1 MADAS
6 IDQLRISIEAKAASA
21 KSELRGLSND
31 VGSLKSKVGPAADSL
46 EKLSAALGSVGSK
59 RSAANT
65 LGGVANA
72 VKKLD
77 GVKVSSSLA
86 NQINRISSS
95 ISGLGNVSA
104 LNTLAKGVGE
114 LQGKNVESTLGSR
127 LKRVAEG
134 ANALNEAKIEPSK
147 VHQLAEVLNELSKV
161 KSSSISTTIN
171 ALRRLPEAAQAL
183 HNTDFK
189 QVAEDARQLSTALG
203 PLPQKIS
210 AIRSSY
216 SGLGSQASRNLRT
229 ITSATD
235 EAASHTES
243 FRQRLANLASTI
255 TVFSIVRNGMKAIA
269 GSIGSLINEANKYIE
284 DMNLVNVAMGDY
296 AGQAKEYANQVYQ
309 ALGIAP
315 QDFLR
320 SEGTFTTMAR
330 GMGIA
335 TDRAATMGQQLTQL
349 SYDLASFYNISESD
363 AIEKVQAGLAGQIR
377 PLRELGF
384 DLSEAKLKEEA
395 MAMGIDENVESM
407 TQAEKAMLRYKA
419 MLTQVSWAQGDMAR
433 TLDSPAN
440 ALRVFQSNVRNAA
453 RSIGSIFLPM
463 IKAIMPAAIAAAK
476 VVATLANMI
485 ANLTGGAQISA
496 VNYGGGTSV
505 GGGGGDDGAS
515 LPSGGGDTG
524 GSGGGGGSKNPTAK
538 KYKGIGDAAKQ
549 AAKEVK
555 ELKRQVLSFDEINKL
570 SDNTSKAL
578 GGNGGS
584 GGSGGSGGGS
594 GSGGS
599 GGGGGTGAGGG
610 GGSMPIQTYD
620 FLGNAKGIG
629 DDIFNALMDVAK
641 RAAMALDP
649 LYEAVK
655 QTVDAIGK
663 QFEGLDIAGAMANEL
678 VAAVNLFSNFARN
691 VVEILGP
698 IAVAFNFPETAAY
711 AFDLAAQMMNTFSA
725 ALNGVGTMVG
735 NFSREAILPLVAWIG
750 DKLRGA
756 IKVCIDVLSS
766 WQTWFI
772 QNTQALANLGKAAG
786 DGANLVLSLAR
797 AVADPLF
804 DAAAAAFEGLNT
816 GIQNILTTLV
826 NSDAAIVMAHGL
838 GAALAA
844 WALGGALESGLNGIS
859 TAFTN
864 LANTIA
870 IHNAKANQTRGV
882 YDGLRG
888 AVTNLHDS
896 AWLLSQEMGTALAPA
911 LQRVQDFSGKV
922 NDKLSDMAVKFVYTK
937 SGVNGFK
944 NGLTE
949 SNRVVDRARN
959 YHDKLRESLDSN
971 VKKLADARV
980 SARNATSE
988 YKRLS
993 GNAGL
998 LETAHAKLAAKI
1010 ATANEKIQ
1018 RGKTE
1023 MDAAKLSSS
1032 AFATQED
1039 ASAIATQGLGTSAAG
1054 AAAKIAAGTAA
1065 KGAASAASVAL
1076 SAVEKAAAAA
1086 TGMLSAAMNA
1096 IPGMVLATILGE
1108 LIAHFSDLTNWVRN
1122 VANGFQHLVKDVPVL
1137 SWLGKLVGAIGNVVG
1152 WLGDMW
1158 GKLTGTADATG
1169 KVTDTTKEANKVLS
1183 EEQQRIKDN
1192 VDSINEYDKS
1202 HNNLRDAIKLSGY
1215 SVKGWAKHLED
1226 IGTTF
1231 DDLKS
1236 KQDQFTQNTINSFD
1250 KIDTSSQMS
1259 LSDMENNLRS
1269 NIETQKQ
1276 WSQDMQQLMHDT
1288 GLSSNDA
1295 LIQALEE
1302 GGPAKFSAAL
1312 HELVTSGSAKEQEF
1326 ADLGKQGGDV
1336 LCASMGQALSGGKAT
1351 VTSAGSGLADAAAK
1365 GASSEGSKSKA
1376 KSAGKG
1382 VGDSVA
1388 KGVSGSKASAK
1399 KSGSDVASAAADGA
1413 SSDSAKSKAKSSG
1426 KKLSDSLASG
1436 VTSGKQSAVKAA
1448 QSVSS
1453 DVATAFSKSTSSAK
1467 SAGSKLGK
1475 SFVSGV
1481 SSTSS
1486 SAKSAADKVRSAAT
1500 SSLSSSTGTN
1510 GARNAGKNLGDS
1522 FVSGVSSKKDAA
1534 SRAGKSVA
1542 NGAKDGIGSPSAYR
1556 AGQNFGYG
1564 YGDGISSTW
1573 SYVYRSAW
1581 NTAMAAISAVN
1592 SAQASAS
1599 PSRVMKRSGRWFGQG
1614 YGIGIDDTKSFVSK
1628 KAAGI
1633 ADAAIDSVG
1642 NMEAAGKRLG
1652 SSLGNGFASTFD
1664 GSRMADT
1671 VSSAIGSTYAA
1682 ARTAIARRSF
1692 SLDTNVTTSHA
1703 GGPVTVD
1710 DAAMR
1715 AIAEAVER
1723 GMLSVSMGGGSNEAG
1738 GSETLVLRVD
1748 GEELARATARGR
1760 DSLRRRGV
1768 EIEFD

>member
-1 MADAS
+1 
-6 IDQLRISIEAKAASA
+6 
-21 KSELRGLSND
+21 
-31 VGSLKSKVGPAADSL
+31 
-46 EKLSAALGSVGSK
+46 
-59 RSAANT
+59 
-65 LGGVANA
+65 
-72 VKKLD
+72 
-77 GVKVSSSLA
+77 
-86 NQINRISSS
+86 
-95 ISGLGNVSA
+95 
-104 LNTLAKGVGE
+104 
-114 LQGKNVESTLGSR
+114 
-127 LKRVAEG
+127 
-134 ANALNEAKIEPSK
+134 
-147 VHQLAEVLNELSKV
+147 
-161 KSSSISTTIN
+161 
-171 ALRRLPEAAQAL
+171 
-183 HNTDFK
+183 
-189 QVAEDARQLSTALG
+189 
-203 PLPQKIS
+203 
-210 AIRSSY
+210 
-216 SGLGSQASRNLRT
+216 
-229 ITSATD
+229 
-235 EAASHTES
+235 
-243 FRQRLANLASTI
+243 
-255 TVFSIVRNGMKAIA
+255 
-269 GSIGSLINEANKYIE
+269 
-284 DMNLVNVAMGDY
+284 
-296 AGQAKEYANQVYQ
+296 
-309 ALGIAP
+309 
-315 QDFLR
+315 
-320 SEGTFTTMAR
+320 
-330 GMGIA
+330 
-335 TDRAATMGQQLTQL
+335 
-349 SYDLASFYNISESD
+349 
-363 AIEKVQAGLAGQIR
+363 
-377 PLRELGF
+377 
-384 DLSEAKLKEEA
+384 
-395 MAMGIDENVESM
+395 
-407 TQAEKAMLRYKA
+407 
-419 MLTQVSWAQGDMAR
+419 
-433 TLDSPAN
+433 
-440 ALRVFQSNVRNAA
+440 
-453 RSIGSIFLPM
+453 
-463 IKAIMPAAIAAAK
+463 
-476 VVATLANMI
+476 
-485 ANLTGGAQISA
+485 
-496 VNYGGGTSV
+496 
-505 GGGGGDDGAS
+505 
-515 LPSGGGDTG
+515 
-524 GSGGGGGSKNPTAK
+524 
-538 KYKGIGDAAKQ
+538 
-549 AAKEVK
+549 
-555 ELKRQVLSFDEINKL
+555 
-570 SDNTSKAL
+570 
-578 GGNGGS
+578 
-584 GGSGGSGGGS
+584 
-594 GSGGS
+594 
-599 GGGGGTGAGGG
+599 
-610 GGSMPIQTYD
+610 MPIQTYD

-663 QFEGLDIAGAMANEL
+663 QFDGLDIAGAMANEL

-725 ALNGVGTMVG
+725 ALNGVGTMIG
-735 NFSREAILPLVAWIG
+735 NFSREAVLPLVAWIG

-766 WQTWFI
+766 WQTWFV

-786 DGANLVLSLAR
+786 DGANLVLSFAR

-804 DAAAAAFEGLNT
+804 DAAAEAFKGLNT

-826 NSDAAIVMAHGL
+826 NSSAAIVMAHSL

-870 IHNAKANQTRGV
+870 IHNAKAGQTRGV

-888 AVTNLHDS
+888 AVNNLHDS

-911 LQRVQDFSGKV
+911 MQRVQEYSNKV
-922 NDKLSDMAVKFVYTK
+922 NEKLSDMAVKFVYTK
-937 SGVNGFK
+937 DGVNGFK
-944 NGLTE
+944 NGLSE
-949 SNRVVDRARN
+949 SNSIVERARS
-959 YHDKLRESLDSN
+959 YHDKLRSSLDSN

-980 SARNATSE
+980 ATRNAASTYE
-988 YKRLS
+988 NLS
-993 GNAGL
+993 DSAGV
-998 LETAHAKLAAKI
+998 LETAHAKLAVKVAS
-1010 ATANEKIQ
+1010 ANERIQ

-1039 ASAIATQGLGTSAAG
+1039 AAAIAAQGVGTSSAG
-1054 AAAKIAAGTAA
+1054 AAVKIASGTAA
-1065 KGAASAASVAL
+1065 KAAASAASVAL
-1076 SAVEKAAAAA
+1076 SVGERAAAAA

-1259 LSDMENNLRS
+1259 LGDMENNLRS

-1288 GLSSNDA
+1288 GLNSNDA
-1295 LIQALEE
+1295 LIKALED
-1302 GGPAKFSAAL
+1302 GGPEKFSGAL

-1326 ADLGKQGGDV
+1326 ADLGKKGGDV
-1336 LCASMGQALSGGKAT
+1336 LCASMGQALSGGKTT
-1351 VTSAGSGLADAAAK
+1351 VKSAGSGLADAAAK
-1365 GASSEGSKSKA
+1365 GASSESAKAKA

-1382 VGDSVA
+1382 VGNSVSS
-1388 KGVSGSKASAK
+1388 GVSSGKASAK
-1399 KSGSDVASAAADGA
+1399 KSGSDVASAAAGGA
-1413 SSDSAKSKAKSSG
+1413 SSSSAKSKAKSSG
-1426 KKLSDSLASG
+1426 KKLADSMASG
-1436 VTSGKQSAVKAA
+1436 VSSGKSAATRAA
-1448 QSVSS
+1448 SSVSS
-1453 DVATAFSKSTSSAK
+1453 AAATAFGKSSSSAN
-1467 SAGSKLGK
+1467 SAGSKLGQ
-1475 SFVSGV
+1475 SFASGV
-1481 SSTSS
+1481 SSASS
-1486 SAKSAADKVRSAAT
+1486 RARSAANSVR
-1500 SSLSSSTGTN
+1500 SSATNALSSGGGTS
-1510 GARNAGKNLGDS
+1510 GARSAGKNLGGS
-1522 FVSGVSSKKDAA
+1522 FVSGVSSKQGSA
-1534 SRAGKSVA
+1534 SRAGRSVA
-1542 NGAKDGIGSPSAYR
+1542 RSAKDGISGHSAYG
-1556 AGQNFGYG
+1556 AGQNFGWG
-1564 YGDGISSTW
+1564 YGDGISSTR
-1573 SYVYRSAW
+1573 SYVYTCAW
-1581 NTAMAAISAVN
+1581 NTAVAAINAVN
-1592 SAQASAS
+1592 AAQRSAS
-1599 PSRVMKRSGRWFGQG
+1599 PSRVMKRSGSWFGQG

-1633 ADAAIDSVG
+1633 ADAAIGSVG

-1692 SLDTNVTTSHA
+1692 SLDTNVTASHA
-1703 GGPVTVD
+1703 GGPITVD

-1723 GMLSVSMGGGSNEAG
+1723 GMLSVSMGGGSGEAG

>member
-21 KSELRGLSND
+21 KSELRGLSRD
-31 VGSLKSKVGPAADSL
+31 VGSLKGKVGPAADSL
-46 EKLSAALGSVGSK
+46 EKMSAALGSVGSK
-59 RSAANT
+59 KAAANT
-65 LGGVANA
+65 LNGVANA
-72 VKKLD
+72 VRKLD

-86 NQINRISSS
+86 NQMGRISSS

-104 LNTLAKGVGE
+104 LNTLAKGIGE

-134 ANALNEAKIEPSK
+134 ASTLNEAKIEPSK
-147 VHQLAEVLNELSKV
+147 VHQLASVLNELSNV

-183 HNTDFK
+183 HSTDFK
-189 QVAEDARQLSTALG
+189 QVAEDARQLSRALG

-216 SGLGSQASRNLRT
+216 SGLGSQASRNLKS
-229 ITSATD
+229 INSATD
-235 EAASHTES
+235 DASSHTES

-335 TDRAATMGQQLTQL
+335 SGEAATMGQQLTQL
-349 SYDLASFYNISESD
+349 SYDLASFYNISSD
-363 AIEKVQAGLAGQIR
+363 EAMEKVRSGLAGQIR

-407 TQAEKAMLRYKA
+407 TQAEKALLRYRA
-419 MLTQVSWAQGDMAR
+419 MLNQVSWAQGDMAR

-453 RSIGSIFLPM
+453 KSIGTIFLPM

-485 ANLTGGAQISA
+485 ANLTGGAQIAA

-505 GGGGGDDGAS
+505 GGGGGGDDEGAS
-515 LPSGGGDTG
+515 LPSGGGGSTG
-524 GSGGGGGSKNPTAK
+524 GSGGGSNPTAK

-584 GGSGGSGGGS
+584 GGGSGSGGRGGSGGSGGGS
-594 GSGGS
+594 GSGG
-599 GGGGGTGAGGG
+599 GD
-610 GGSMPIQTYD
+610 SMPIQTYD

-663 QFEGLDIAGAMANEL
+663 QFDGLDIAGAMANEL

-725 ALNGVGTMVG
+725 ALNGVGTMIG
-735 NFSREAILPLVAWIG
+735 NFSREAVLPLVAWIG

-766 WQTWFI
+766 WQTWFV

-786 DGANLVLSLAR
+786 DGANLVLSFAR

-804 DAAAAAFEGLNT
+804 DTAATAFKGINT

-826 NSDAAIVMAHGL
+826 NSSAAIAMAHSL

-870 IHNAKANQTRGV
+870 IHNAKAGQTRGV

-888 AVTNLHDS
+888 AVNNLHDS

-911 LQRVQDFSGKV
+911 MQRVQDYSNKV
-922 NDKLSDMAVKFVYTK
+922 NEKLSDMAVKFVYTK
-937 SGVNGFK
+937 DGVNGFK
-944 NGLTE
+944 NGLSE
-949 SNRVVDRARN
+949 SNSIVERARS
-959 YHDKLRESLDSN
+959 YHDKLRSSLDSN

-980 SARNATSE
+980 ATRNAASTYE
-988 YKRLS
+988 NLS
-993 GNAGL
+993 DSAGV
-998 LETAHAKLAAKI
+998 LETAHAKLAVKVAS
-1010 ATANEKIQ
+1010 ANERIQ

-1039 ASAIATQGLGTSAAG
+1039 AAAIAAQGVGTSSADAAV
-1054 AAAKIAAGTAA
+1054 KIASGTAA
-1065 KGAASAASVAL
+1065 KAAASAASVAL
-1076 SAVEKAAAAA
+1076 SVGERAAAAA

-1137 SWLGKLVGAIGNVVG
+1137 SWIGKLVGAIGNVVG

-1215 SVKGWAKHLED
+1215 SVKDWAKHLEN

-1259 LSDMENNLRS
+1259 LGDMENNLRS

-1288 GLSSNDA
+1288 GLNSNDA
-1295 LIQALEE
+1295 LIKALED
-1302 GGPAKFSAAL
+1302 GGPEKFSGAL

-1326 ADLGKQGGDV
+1326 ADLGKKGGDV
-1336 LCASMGQALSGGKAT
+1336 LCASMGQALSGGKTT
-1351 VTSAGSGLADAAAK
+1351 VKSAGSGLADAAAK
-1365 GASSEGSKSKA
+1365 GASSESAKAKA

-1382 VGDSVA
+1382 VGNSVSS
-1388 KGVSGSKASAK
+1388 GVSSGKASAK
-1399 KSGSDVASAAADGA
+1399 KSGSDVASAAAGGA
-1413 SSDSAKSKAKSSG
+1413 SSSSAKSKAKSSG
-1426 KKLSDSLASG
+1426 KKLADSMASG
-1436 VTSGKQSAVKAA
+1436 VSSGKSAATRAA
-1448 QSVSS
+1448 SSVSS
-1453 DVATAFSKSTSSAK
+1453 AAATAFGKSSSSAN
-1467 SAGSKLGK
+1467 SAGSKLGQ
-1475 SFVSGV
+1475 SFASGV
-1481 SSTSS
+1481 SSASS
-1486 SAKSAADKVRSAAT
+1486 RARSAANSVR
-1500 SSLSSSTGTN
+1500 SSATNALSSGGGTS
-1510 GARNAGKNLGDS
+1510 GARSAGKNLGES
-1522 FVSGVSSKKDAA
+1522 FVSGVSSKQGSA
-1534 SRAGKSVA
+1534 SRAGRSVA
-1542 NGAKDGIGSPSAYR
+1542 RSAKDGISGHSAYG
-1556 AGQNFGYG
+1556 AGQNFGWG
-1564 YGDGISSTW
+1564 YGDGISSTR
-1573 SYVYRSAW
+1573 SYVYTCAW
-1581 NTAMAAISAVN
+1581 NTAVAAINAVN
-1592 SAQASAS
+1592 AAQRSAS
-1599 PSRVMKRSGRWFGQG
+1599 PSRVMKRSGSWFGQG

-1633 ADAAIDSVG
+1633 ADAAIGSVG

-1692 SLDTNVTTSHA
+1692 SLDTNVTASHA
-1703 GGPVTVD
+1703 GGPITVD

-1723 GMLSVSMGGGSNEAG
+1723 GMLSVSMGGGSGEAG

>member
-216 SGLGSQASRNLRT
+216 SGLGSQASRNLRA

-363 AIEKVQAGLAGQIR
+363 AMEKVQAGLAGQIR

-419 MLTQVSWAQGDMAR
+419 MLSQVSWAQGDMAR

-463 IKAIMPAAIAAAK
+463 IKAIMTAAIAAAK

-524 GSGGGGGSKNPTAK
+524 GSGGSGSKNPTAK

-584 GGSGGSGGGS
+584 GSGGNGGSGRGGSGGGV
-594 GSGGS
+594 
-599 GGGGGTGAGGG
+599 GGGGGAGGG
-610 GGSMPIQTYD
+610 GDMPIQTYD

-629 DDIFNALMDVAK
+629 DDIFNSLMDVAK

-655 QTVDAIGK
+655 QTVDAIGN
-663 QFEGLDIAGAMANEL
+663 QFKGLDIAGAMANEL

-725 ALNGVGTMVG
+725 ALNGVSTLIG

-766 WQTWFI
+766 WQTWFVN
-772 QNTQALANLGKAAG
+772 NTQALANLGKAAG

-804 DAAAAAFEGLNT
+804 DAAAATFRGLNT
-816 GIQNILTTLV
+816 GIQNVLTVLL
-826 NSDAAIVMAHGL
+826 NSDGAITAAHGL

-844 WALGGALESGLNGIS
+844 WALGGAITSGLNGIS
-859 TAFTN
+859 TALSN
-864 LANTIA
+864 LANRLA
-870 IHNAKANQTRGV
+870 LHNAQAGQTRGV

-888 AVTNLHDS
+888 AFTNLHDS
-896 AWLLSQEMGTALAPA
+896 AWLLSQELGTSLAPSM
-911 LQRVQDFSGKV
+911 QRVRDFSEKV
-922 NDKLSDMAVKFVYTK
+922 NNKLSDMTVKFVYTK
-937 SGVNGFK
+937 QGVDGFRSG
-944 NGLTE
+944 LSE
-949 SNRVVDRARN
+949 SNSVVDRARN
-959 YHDKLRESLDSN
+959 YHDKLRSSLDSN

-980 SARNATSE
+980 ATRNATSE
-988 YKRLS
+988 YKNL
-993 GNAGL
+993 GDKAGL
-998 LETAHAKLAAKI
+998 LETAHAKLAVKI
-1010 ATANEKIQ
+1010 AAANEKVQ

-1076 SAVEKAAAAA
+1076 SVGEKAAAAA
-1086 TGMLSAAMNA
+1086 TTMLSAAMDA
-1096 IPGMVLATILGE
+1096 IPGMILVTIIGE
-1108 LIAHFSDLTNWVRN
+1108 LVAHFNDLTNWIRN

-1183 EEQQRIKDN
+1183 EEQQRIKNN

-1202 HNNLRDAIKLSGY
+1202 HDNLRDAIKLSGY
-1215 SVKGWAKHLED
+1215 SVKDWAKHLEN

-1236 KQDQFTQNTINSFD
+1236 KQDDFTNKTINSFD
-1250 KIDTSSQMS
+1250 KIDTSTQMS

-1295 LIQALEE
+1295 LVQALEE

-1453 DVATAFSKSTSSAK
+1453 DVATAFAKSTSSAK

-1633 ADAAIDSVG
+1633 AHAAIDSVG

-1715 AIAEAVER
+1715 AIAESVER